1 MGVWRS
7 VGVVM
12 TCALGA
18 SGAAA
23 QRAPGG
29 PWLQYAS
36 PEEAGFSAASLD
48 RARGYADSVRSGA
61 VMAIYRGRVLAAW
74 GDVARRLELH
84 SVRKSVVS
92 ALYGDAV
99 NRGQIDLEITLAG
112 VGIEDREPLSDRER
126 SAKVRDLLAA
136 RSGVYLPAA
145 YAGSEQDRERPARGS
160 HAPGTAFVYNN
171 WDFNVLGVIYE
182 RLTSTG
188 LYDAFTR
195 RIAEPLGMEDWRPT
209 DGFLVYEPSNSSHP
223 AHTFRLSARDL
234 ARFGQLWLQDG
245 VWSGRRVLPEGW
257 VERASAPVSDLGP
270 GESTQAYGMMW
281 WVYGPGY
288 LPGDRYPH
296 AGRLERIV
304 QGRGTGGQVVQVV
317 PELDLVYVHRG
328 DTDHGREVPGRDAWG
343 IFEQVLAARAANP
356 SEADPSAGATPLAP
370 VALESQLPPLDW
382 PEPVVL
388 SAAER
393 ERLVGRYEIA
403 PGVAAEVYEHPD
415 HPGRLFGFFPG
426 KGEAELFAVSPTE
439 LFVRVQAGVRLHF
452 DPEAGTARFDLGGQV
467 IPARKLPG

>member
-234 ARFGQLWLQDG
+234 ARFGQLYLQRGD
-245 VWSGRRVLPEGW
+245 WNGRAVLPAEW
-257 VERASAPVSDLGP
+257 IARSTRPVSVLGGGRGYALLWWTYARGSL
-270 GESTQAYGMMW
+270 GE
-281 WVYGPGY
+281 
-288 LPGDRYPH
+288 RYPSLARYDLY
-296 AGRLERIV
+296 AGS
-304 QGRGTGGQVVQVV
+304 GTGGQLVLVV
-317 PELDLVYVHRG
+317 PDAELVIVHRG
-328 DTDHGREVPGRDAWG
+328 DTDNGREVSGRDVWA
-343 IFEQVLAARAANP
+343 IAELILAARQGDERPNP
-356 SEADPSAGATPLAP
+356 ALAP
-370 VALESQLPPLDW
+370 LRPVPFVSQAPETPRPRHVALDRALMSEYAGEYQAGPD
-382 PEPVVL
+382 
-388 SAAER
+388 
-393 ERLVGRYEIA
+393 
-403 PGVAAEVYEHPD
+403 VAIRVFTFA
-415 HPGRLFGFFPG
+415 GRLFANFPG
-426 KGEAELFAVSPTE
+426 RGEAELLGLSTTE
-439 LFVRVQAGVRLHF
+439 FTIMPVPGVRVRFQRDDAGRVTHL
-452 DPEAGTARFDLGGQV
+452 DATIGQER
-467 IPARKLPG
+467 IRATRR